1 MLIKMRFLGIDY
13 GSKKI
18 GLAISDETGRFAM
31 PWLVISTYQK
41 AIEEIAKICQME
53 EIDLIVLGQS
63 LDYQNNPNLLMDKL
77 EKFKQQ
83 LEEATKL
90 KVEYENEVLTTKE
103 AERVIGRDKQTD
115 ARAAALILK
124 SYIDRHAG

>member
-1 MLIKMRFLGIDY
+1 MRFLGIDY